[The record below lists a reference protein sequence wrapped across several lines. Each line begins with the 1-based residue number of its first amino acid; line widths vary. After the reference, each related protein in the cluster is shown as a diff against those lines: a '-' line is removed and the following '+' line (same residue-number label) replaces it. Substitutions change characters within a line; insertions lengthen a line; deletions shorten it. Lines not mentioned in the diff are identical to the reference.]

1 MCVSAIGGK
10 FRTGIQFFL
19 LYRKL
24 QHLCCNFW
32 NNKIASLIPRPQAGL
47 LSEAFLLYRKL
58 QHLCCNF
65 WNNKIVSLIPRPQ
78 AGLLSEAFL

>member
-1 MCVSAIGGK
+1 LNCIDAIK
-10 FRTGIQFFL
+10 HSI
-19 LYRKL
+19 Y
-24 QHLCCNFW
+24 
-32 NNKIASLIPRPQAGL
+32 AV
-47 LSEAFLLYRKL
+47 FLLYRKL